1 MKMLGTV
8 RISLQGKWIRPAL
21 DAAKARMDEAPRGSW
36 ELVAALDVPTDWE
49 KLQDAHKR
57 AQKKL
62 PPHLKTDASSEVMIP
77 KPFSCAMILPR
88 FDAGQESKYY
98 IARHSKSLQ
107 L

>member
-8 RISLQGKWIRPAL
+8 RISLQVKWIRPAL

-36 ELVAALDVPTDWE
+36 
-49 KLQDAHKR
+49 
-57 AQKKL
+57 
-62 PPHLKTDASSEVMIP
+62 DASSEVMIP

-88 FDAGQESKYY
+88 FDARQESKYY